1 MNMITDLFT
10 KLEPMQARYIVGL
23 TLYPLKASIECKLE
37 NIRTFDELADPNL
50 QGFLNKKGA
59 HQSLV

>member
-1 MNMITDLFT
+1 MNMITDLLT
-10 KLEPMQARYIVGL
+10 KLEPMQARHIVGL

-37 NIRTFDELADPNL
+37 NIRTFDELADLNW
-50 QGFLNKKGA
+50 QGLLDTKGA